1 MIRRLKSFDRDAL
14 ESILKRIQQ
23 FKAEEVNVAL
33 ELIDITLNFPAQTD
47 YNVFVFEDEEKVLGY
62 HCTGKRPMTDAVYD
76 LYWIVVDP
84 DTSGKGVGKK
94 LLQHAT
100 EFVKEQKGR
109 WLLAETS
116 SKETYEKTR
125 LFYMNNNFKVIAQID
140 DFYSEGDSL
149 LVFGKR
155 L

>member
-140 DFYSEGDSL
+140 DFYSERDSL

>member
-1 MIRRLKSFDRDAL
+1 MIRRLKSFDREAL
-14 ESILKRIQQ
+14 ESILKRTKQ

-33 ELIDITLNFPAQTD
+33 ELIDIALNFPAQTD
-47 YNVFVFEDEEKVLGY
+47 YHIFVYEDQEKVLGY
-62 HCTGKRPMTDAVYD
+62 HCTGRRPMTDAVYD
-76 LYWIVVDP
+76 MYWIVVDP

-100 EFVKEQKGR
+100 EFVKELNGR

-116 SKETYEKTR
+116 SKETYEKTK

>member
-1 MIRRLKSFDRDAL
+1 MIRRLKSSDRNAL
-14 ESILKRIQQ
+14 ESILKRTHQ

-140 DFYSEGDSL
+140 DFYSERDSL

>member
-1 MIRRLKSFDRDAL
+1 VIRRLKSFDREAL
-14 ESILKRIQQ
+14 ESILKRTKQ

-33 ELIDITLNFPAQTD
+33 ELIDIALNFPAQTD
-47 YNVFVFEDEEKVLGY
+47 YHIFVYEDQEKVLGY
-62 HCTGKRPMTDAVYD
+62 HCTGRRPMTDAVYD
-76 LYWIVVDP
+76 MYWIVVDP

-100 EFVKEQKGR
+100 EFVKELNGR

-116 SKETYEKTR
+116 SKETYEKTK

>member
-1 MIRRLKSFDRDAL
+1 MIRRLKSSDRPAI
-14 ESILKRIQQ
+14 ESILKRTAQ
-23 FKAEEVNVAL
+23 FNPDEVNVAL
-33 ELIDITLNFPAQTD
+33 ELIDITLNFQAQMD
-47 YNVFVFEDEEKVLGY
+47 YNVFVLEDEEKVLGY
-62 HCTGKRPMTDAVYD
+62 HCTGRRPMTDAVYD

-84 DTSGKGVGKK
+84 DTAGKGVGGK

-125 LFYMNNNFKVIAQID
+125 LFYTKYNFNIIARID
-140 DFYSEGDSL
+140 DFYSAGDSL
-149 LVFGKR
+149 LIFGKR